1 MFNCS
6 FHGKNMSHKTDKC
19 YVLNNKKPS
28 TQPKA
33 GKKVFTN
40 KGLKHEINLLC
51 QHAPKDKVLEQYF
64 SVIKKKARL
73 VQKANKKHKPKAS
86 VTKSPEDSDS
96 SSDMEMSVNLIE
108 EISPTKKQKLEKYKE
123 PELSDYEKSEEEQ
136 AYLKSIL
143 GDDSDLLLED

>member
-6 FHGKNMSHKTDKC
+6 FHGKNMSHNTDKC

-51 QHAPKDKVLEQYF
+51 QHTPKDKVLEQYL
-64 SVIKKKARL
+64 SVIKKEKARL
-73 VQKANKKHKPKAS
+73 VQKANKKHKPKAPA
-86 VTKSPEDSDS
+86 KSPEDSDTNF
-96 SSDMEMSVNLIE
+96 DMEMSVNLIE
-108 EISPTKKQKLEKYKE
+108 EVSSTKKQKLEKYKE

-143 GDDSDLLLED
+143 GDDTDLLLED

>member
-6 FHGKNMSHKTDKC
+6 FHGKNMSHNTDKC

-51 QHAPKDKVLEQYF
+51 QHTPKDKVLEQYL
-64 SVIKKKARL
+64 SVIKKEKARL
-73 VQKANKKHKPKAS
+73 VQKANKKHKPKVS
-86 VTKSPEDSDS
+86 VTKSPEDSDTS
-96 SSDMEMSVNLIE
+96 FDMEMSVNLIE
-108 EISPTKKQKLEKYKE
+108 EVSSIKKQKLEN
-123 PELSDYEKSEEEQ
+123 
-136 AYLKSIL
+136 
-143 GDDSDLLLED
+143 

>member
-6 FHGKNMSHKTDKC
+6 FHGKNMSHNTDKC

-33 GKKVFTN
+33 GKKVLTN

-51 QHAPKDKVLEQYF
+51 QHTPKDKVLEQYL
-64 SVIKKKARL
+64 SVIKKEKARL
-73 VQKANKKHKPKAS
+73 QQKANKKHKPKAPA
-86 VTKSPEDSDS
+86 KSPEDSDT

-108 EISPTKKQKLEKYKE
+108 EVSSTKK
-123 PELSDYEKSEEEQ
+123 
-136 AYLKSIL
+136 
-143 GDDSDLLLED
+143 